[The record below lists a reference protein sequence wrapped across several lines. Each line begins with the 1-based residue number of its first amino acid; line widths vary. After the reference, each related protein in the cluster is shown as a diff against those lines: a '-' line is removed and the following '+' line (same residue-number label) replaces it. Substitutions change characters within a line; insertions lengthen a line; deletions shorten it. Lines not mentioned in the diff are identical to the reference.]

1 MTQPLILNLP
11 HTLGKEEAR
20 RRIAGST
27 DKLVGHIPIPADVQ
41 SRWTGDR
48 LNLVITAMG
57 QQVASHIDVEDS
69 HVRLEVL
76 LPGLLGAFAGQIS
89 GFLERK
95 GTELLEDKSKT

>member
-11 HTLGKEEAR
+11 HKLGKDEAR

-27 DKLVGHIPIPADVQ
+27 DKLAGHIPIPGSEVQ

-89 GFLERK
+89 GFLEKK
-95 GTELLEDKSKT
+95 GTELLEDKSK